1 MSQLFILLSLL
12 ILSSCIQA
20 SSALSVKT
28 LMARWMMYKDE
39 CLQNNSRDPPV
50 TGLVCNRTFDK
61 YACWPD
67 GLPNTTVSVPCPW
80 YLPWHRTVQHG
91 LVYLECDADG
101 QWVKK
106 KNTSECE
113 PNDPDQR
120 DMQHYGRILS
130 KFRAMYTVGYSLSLG
145 ALVLALGIL
154 VAFRKLHCMRNNIH
168 MNLFASFILRA
179 SSILIKDALL
189 ERPSFNIDP
198 GITNDMEMEWLVKNE
213 VLQTA
218 VGCRIAM
225 VMMQYSI
232 IANSYWLLVEG
243 IYLHNLLAVTVLT
256 EGNYFSIYLCIGWGA
271 PLIVVLPWIIVKY
284 LYENEEC
291 WEQNINMEYWWII
304 RSPILLAVLINF
316 FIFIHIIKILVSKL
330 RAHQMRYSDY
340 KFRLAKSTLTLIP
353 LLGIHQ
359 VLFSF
364 VTDESTS
371 NGAVSLRL
379 TKLFIDL
386 FFNSFQGLL
395 VAILYCFVN
404 KEVQS
409 EILKRWKRWK
419 LGKDIEEEYRHTYS
433 NTAQVTNSM
442 LVHASAKPRL
452 PDIPRLS
459 SPLSSPEEKHLLAV
473 GCPNGLDLHLRV
485 PLTSLPHEGATNSGP
500 PEDPELAHRV
510 QCYKAPQGNDESNL

>member
-1 MSQLFILLSLL
+1 ERARREQLWGILTLKDRARIYGCVCLS
-12 ILSSCIQA
+12 
-20 SSALSVKT
+20 T
-28 LMARWMMYKDE
+28 
-39 CLQNNSRDPPV
+39 PV
-50 TGLVCNRTFDK
+50 R
-61 YACWPD
+61 
-67 GLPNTTVSVPCPW
+67 
-80 YLPWHRTVQHG
+80 QG

-101 QWVKK
+101 QWAKK

-113 PNDPDQR
+113 HNDPDQM
-120 DMQHYGRILS
+120 DTQHYGRILS
-130 KFRAMYTVGYSLSLG
+130 KFRTMYTVGYSLSLG

-179 SSILIKDALL
+179 ASILIKDALL
-189 ERPSFNIDP
+189 ERPSLNIDP
-198 GITNDMEMEWLVKNE
+198 GITTEMEMEWLVS
-213 VLQTA
+213 QTA
-218 VGCRIAM
+218 IGCRTAV

-256 EGNYFSIYLCIGWGA
+256 EGNYLSIYLCIGWGA
-271 PLIVVLPWIIVKY
+271 PLIFVLPWIIVKY
-284 LYENEEC
+284 LYENEESLTFNLDSALSST
-291 WEQNINMEYWWII
+291 Q
-304 RSPILLAVLINF
+304 INF

-330 RAHQMRYSDY
+330 RAHQMRYNDY
-340 KFRLAKSTLTLIP
+340 KCRLAKSTLTLIP
-353 LLGIHQ
+353 LLGIHL
-359 VLFSF
+359 VLFSL

-371 NGAVSLRL
+371 NGAMPLRL

-442 LVHASAKPRL
+442 LIQAPAKSRL
-452 PDIPRLS
+452 PDITRLA
-459 SPLSSPEEKHLLAV
+459 SPLSSPEEKHLLVV
-473 GCPNGLDLHLRV
+473 GCQNGMDLQQRGNFT
-485 PLTSLPHEGATNSGP
+485 PLPHEGATNT
-500 PEDPELAHRV
+500 EDI
-510 QCYKAPQGNDESNL
+510 CS